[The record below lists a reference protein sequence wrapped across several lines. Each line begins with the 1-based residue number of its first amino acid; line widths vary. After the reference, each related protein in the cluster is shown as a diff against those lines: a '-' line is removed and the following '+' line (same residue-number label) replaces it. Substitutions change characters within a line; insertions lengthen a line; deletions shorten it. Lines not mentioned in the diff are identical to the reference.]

1 MRATS
6 VAVLV
11 LLLAMPIVQATGDPT
26 PLESARALHDAL
38 VRGDAVAAQA
48 AYAQGLHG
56 GIAARDP
63 ALDANLTAALGSAN
77 ATVRAPAIGDM
88 IAVGALERGDEQPW
102 RDVAAYQLNLS
113 GPATDAPLFRAQATR
128 ALAIEVR
135 QRMADALSLWDE
147 PAKSAA
153 QAEAA
158 QVAFGPVAGAVEP
171 VVGAPYAAQLAD
183 EVASFVEAVQSGDKG
198 EATDASGVA
207 SSILSEFIAPPTTMD
222 ERLAKV
228 VSAADLLGSEYDE
241 YVKGGQVVDQDAY
254 DHEVLGVFVPGLEQR
269 WSAVEGD
276 VAKGWPAQEAALDQ
290 AVDSLKEKVAAKAP
304 NAEVAALVQTI
315 HREAAE
321 VTPSAGAPSGSSS
334 YEADAAALHD
344 AVARGLALAQ
354 AGDKAGALSALQA
367 AYLDVYGPRLEPR
380 VLATSPAMNRDIES
394 ILNQQLPDAVK
405 RGASADE
412 LRALSDAL
420 DAKVQDAGAL

>member
-135 QRMADALSLWDE
+135 QRMPDALSLWDE

-183 EVASFVEAVQSGDKG
+183 EVASF
-198 EATDASGVA
+198 
-207 SSILSEFIAPPTTMD
+207 ILSEFIAPPTTMD